1 MLTEEQLKRLNSEIC
16 REKVSVNPMVTL
28 INASRRANLP
38 FKDVMEHII
47 TRALQD
53 AHKSIGDAVNES
65 PHVAQ

>member
-1 MLTEEQLKRLNSEIC
+1 MLTQEQIDQLNREIC
-16 REKVSVNPMVTL
+16 QEEASENPMVTL
-28 INASRRANLP
+28 IRASRRADLP

-53 AHKSIGDAVNES
+53 AHKSTGDAVNES